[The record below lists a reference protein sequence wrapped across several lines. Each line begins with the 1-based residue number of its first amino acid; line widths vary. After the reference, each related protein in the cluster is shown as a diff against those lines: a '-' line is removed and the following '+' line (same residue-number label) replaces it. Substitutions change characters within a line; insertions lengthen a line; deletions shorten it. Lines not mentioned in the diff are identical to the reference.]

1 MVRSTCTL
9 NSPAGAPGIGV
20 RTGNPTAVNMSPPL
34 VTKMSRDVVL
44 GGGVVMTTVT
54 APRRFWQSARASM
67 AVPSTARQ
75 TTGAIFVFHFMT
87 NPPGQVPFQA
97 HVELLRSFLAH
108 RDEIVERIQAVLNA
122 QRKPIE
128 YLQDGSLLSRHFEDC
143 FFTLTGVTPD
153 QSRLRGQLEDAHW
166 ASGFRPREL
175 PGLHNGLVDPVE
187 MMIRGFH
194 LWGQTRW
201 PGRNGRVRYA
211 HTLFNLYVIRCLALL
226 TMRLWD
232 DGLVRRSLG
241 EGGSSSA
248 GDRLSQVQGVL
259 DQLWTI
265 TPADQPVLVRDARWL
280 IQLAQSPATDDL
292 GAYFE
297 VAERIAETFSEE
309 DRIEIHKAGVR
320 MAAGHLR
327 SQIRYYSMKKAVSLD
342 ENSLV
347 LSTRNS
353 NALDFALLIQDLVP
367 LLEAYENAWHSEDGQ
382 KRLELADAI
391 CQGISPDPELFLN
404 RVELLGPYSMIEH
417 LFITTDRDGHVVYT
431 PMGRRHL
438 QLLQEY
444 EARIGRLSKPLYDDC
459 PNFRPVAGAYSP
471 YGVLYGFSSDLI
483 EHMALKTLQPD
494 ALKHFSLEYVFVG
507 GEANTD
513 KLAWVSGWRKLPHLK
528 REVEKLF
535 DYPQQFAEDIFDRI
549 EHALRRRVSDGD
561 ANAAVQTGRL
571 FILPGDNRQADSKA
585 SLIPDLPVRYIGSS
599 DTQIVAA
606 HKADSYDETHLL
618 SDRREGKCV
627 LSYKTPGGWVAITK
641 AILTEVLGAG
651 RDVKIVG
658 LPPVAVRS
666 EEHTSELQ
674 SQSNLVCRL
683 LLEKKNKKKYKIKNN
698 IKT

>member
-1 MVRSTCTL
+1 
-9 NSPAGAPGIGV
+9 
-20 RTGNPTAVNMSPPL
+20 
-34 VTKMSRDVVL
+34 
-44 GGGVVMTTVT
+44 
-54 APRRFWQSARASM
+54 
-67 AVPSTARQ
+67 
-75 TTGAIFVFHFMT
+75 
-87 NPPGQVPFQA
+87 VPFQA
-97 HVELLRSFLAH
+97 HIELLQFFLAH
-108 RDEIVERIQAVLNA
+108 RDDIVERIQGVLNA

-128 YLQDGSLLSRHFEDC
+128 YLRDGSFLSRHFEDC
-143 FFTLTGVTPD
+143 FFIGVTHS
-153 QSRLRGQLEDAHW
+153 QSRLRGQVEDAHW

-175 PGLHNGLVDPVE
+175 PGLHNGLIDPAE
-187 MMIRGFH
+187 MMIRAFY
-194 LWGQTRW
+194 LWQQTRW

-211 HTLFNLYVIRCLALL
+211 HTLFNLYVIRCLELL
-226 TMRLWD
+226 SMRVWD
-232 DGLVRRSLG
+232 A
-241 EGGSSSA
+241 GSSSA

-259 DQLWTI
+259 DQLWNI

-280 IQLAQSPATDDL
+280 IQMAQSPATDEL

-297 VAERIAETFSEE
+297 VAEKIAETLSEA

-327 SQIRYYSMKKAVSLD
+327 SQIRYYSMKKAVSLN
-342 ENSLV
+342 ENSVV

-353 NALDFALLIQDLVP
+353 NALDFALLIQELVP
-367 LLEAYENAWHSEDGQ
+367 LLEAYENAWHSDDGQ

-404 RVELLGPYSMIEH
+404 RVELLGAYSMIEH

-431 PMGRRHL
+431 PMGRRHV

-444 EARIGRLSKPLYDDC
+444 EARIGRLSKPLHDDC
-459 PNFRPVAGAYSP
+459 PNFRPVVGAYSP
-471 YGVLYGFSSDLI
+471 YGILYGFSSDLM

-494 ALKHFSLEYVFVG
+494 AVTHFSLEDVFVA

-549 EHALRRRVSDGD
+549 EHALRSRVSGAE
-561 ANAAVQTGRL
+561 ANAVVQTGRL
-571 FILPGDNRQADSKA
+571 FILPGDNHQADSKA
-585 SLIPDLPVRYIGSS
+585 SLIPDLPVRYVGSS
-599 DTQIVAA
+599 DMQIVAA
-606 HKADSYDETHLL
+606 HKADSYDESHLL
-618 SDRREGKCV
+618 SDRQEGKYV

-658 LPPVAVRS
+658 LPPVAVGV
-666 EEHTSELQ
+666 LKLMCP
-674 SQSNLVCRL
+674 NLVILPENVQTPSLRACRRD
-683 LLEKKNKKKYKIKNN
+683 
-698 IKT
+698 